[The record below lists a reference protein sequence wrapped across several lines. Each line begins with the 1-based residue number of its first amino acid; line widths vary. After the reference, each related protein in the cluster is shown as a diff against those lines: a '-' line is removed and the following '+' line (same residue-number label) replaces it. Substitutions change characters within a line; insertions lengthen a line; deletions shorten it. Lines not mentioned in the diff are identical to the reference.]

1 MTTLNLSTFN
11 VLAPCWANPKYY
23 PDSSL
28 PYLDKV
34 KRREH
39 IIQILENLAKSNDVI
54 ALQETQEDE
63 IRYFYD
69 VMKKVGFDGYYV
81 NHRDDYWS
89 QYITIDPPFVSNGV
103 ALFWNKTTVTK
114 LQINGND
121 LSNKGN
127 RCIISTFKK
136 DNKTFRLL
144 CCHLDSDT
152 GGKRAKEAKS
162 IIDILSPTVGITDII
177 IGDLNFN
184 IDNGPYNRVFYS
196 NNFIDVLKSLDKE
209 EMTHPFDF
217 SYTGNS
223 NFGIIDHILVRNA
236 KPVDGI
242 VLTFNV
248 WTDGTTSEERINLL
262 LQRNGSDHFV
272 VSGTITF

>member
-11 VLAPCWANPKYY
+11 VLAPCWATPSEY
-23 PDSSL
+23 PASSL

-39 IIQILENLAKSNDVI
+39 IIQTLLNLANSNDVI

-63 IRYFYD
+63 NNYFSD
-69 VMKKVGFDGYYV
+69 ALSKVGFNGYHV

-89 QYITIDPPFVSNGV
+89 RYITVDPPFVSNGV
-103 ALFWNKTTVTK
+103 SLFWNKKNIT
-114 LQINGND
+114 LLNISNCPLSDDGNH
-121 LSNKGN
+121 
-127 RCIISTFKK
+127 CILATFKK
-136 DNKTFRLL
+136 DNKTFRLV

-152 GGKRAKEAKS
+152 GGRRSKEAKA
-162 IIDILSPTVGITDII
+162 IMDLLTPTDGITDIV

-184 IDNGPYNRVFYS
+184 TDNGPYNRIFYT
-196 NNFIDVLKSLDKE
+196 NNFTDVLKYVGKE

-217 SYTGNS
+217 TYMGNS
-223 NFGIIDHILVRNA
+223 NYGVIDHILVRNA
-236 KPVDGI
+236 IPIDGK

-248 WTDGTTSEERINLL
+248 WVDGQTSEERINLL
-262 LQRNGSDHFV
+262 LQRDGSDHFV
-272 VSGTITF
+272 VSGTVSF